1 MRRLSRHRP
10 SPAMVVACISLFV
23 ALGGVGYAATIGSP
37 QIKNNGVRSI
47 DIRNGTIV
55 RKDISR
61 STRRSLRGR
70 RGPAGPPGATGP
82 RGRRGAR
89 GPAGPTGPTGATGAT
104 GAPGTARA
112 YATVAGD
119 SIDQQYTKGTWAV
132 RRPVTDPTGVY
143 CLDPPAGIDPETDP
157 AIVTVEWGD
166 SAGEDLLAFW
176 SKLNQDGCTDT
187 EYIVQTY
194 TFGGDA
200 IPDLSNNV
208 AFLITIP

>member
-1 MRRLSRHRP
+1 MPPPPSVARRL
-10 SPAMVVACISLFV
+10 
-23 ALGGVGYAATIGSP
+23 
-37 QIKNNGVRSI
+37 KNNGVRSI

-61 STRRSLRGR
+61 ATRRSLRGR
-70 RGPAGPPGATGP
+70 RGPAGPGGAAGATG
-82 RGRRGAR
+82 AR
-89 GPAGPTGPTGATGAT
+89 GETGATGPTGPTGPPGAT

-112 YATVAGD
+112 YATVEGD
-119 SIDQQYTKGTWAV
+119 SVDQQYTKGAWVV
-132 RRPVTDPTGVY
+132 RRPVSDPTGVY
-143 CLDPPAGIDPETDP
+143 CLDPPDGIDPETDP
-157 AIVTVEWGD
+157 AIVTVEWGE

-200 IPDLSNNV
+200 TPDPSNDV